1 MRPFD
6 AQAFLDSAGL
16 QGTVNSYRNGDTVYS
31 QGQACEAVMYLQSGE
46 VTLSVLRK
54 RGKEAIVAVL
64 GPATGLT
71 VYQLL
76 TMKPAAGGPGA
87 AADVAVAAG
96 A

>member
-16 QGTVNSYRNGDTVYS
+16 QGTELVPQWGHRALAG
-31 QGQACEAVMYLQSGE
+31 SG
-46 VTLSVLRK
+46 VRGRDVPPVRGSHLSVLSE

-71 VYQLL
+71 VYLLL

>member
-16 QGTVNSYRNGDTVYS
+16 QGPVNWYRNGDTVYS
-31 QGQACEAVMYLQSGE
+31 PGQACEAVMYLQSGE
-46 VTLSVLRK
+46 VTSRAAE

-71 VYQLL
+71 VY
-76 TMKPAAGGPGA
+76 
-87 AADVAVAAG
+87 
-96 A
+96 